1 MISTASSNLLLM
13 NVQDILDYAQLKA
26 GKFIKDI
33 KQFSIKRAVDDIRS
47 IQEYQ
52 ALGRNI

>member
-1 MISTASSNLLLM
+1 M

-33 KQFSIKRAVDDIRS
+33 KAFNIKRAVDDIRS
-47 IQEYQ
+47 I
-52 ALGRNI
+52 